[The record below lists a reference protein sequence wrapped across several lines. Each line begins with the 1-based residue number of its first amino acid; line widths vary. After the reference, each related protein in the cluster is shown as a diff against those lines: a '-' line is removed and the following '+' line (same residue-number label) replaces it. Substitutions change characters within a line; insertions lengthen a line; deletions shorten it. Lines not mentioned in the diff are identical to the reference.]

1 MNLETLLHQTFG
13 FPTFRANQE
22 AVCRAATDGRD
33 VLLVMPTGAG
43 KSLCYQLPAIARG
56 GTALVISPLI
66 ALMDDQ
72 ATKLSA
78 AGLRVARIH
87 SGLSRDDSRQACR
100 DYLDG
105 KLQFLFIAPERM
117 RVPGFP
123 EMLARKKPSLVAI
136 DEAHCISAWGHDFR
150 PDYRTL
156 GDFLPAL
163 RPAPVIALTATA
175 TPTVQR
181 DIATQ
186 LQLSNPELFI
196 HGFRRHNLAI
206 EVVELSKPRR
216 NEFTAALLKEKSNR
230 PAIVYAP
237 SRKAAEELASLLG
250 GSAAAYH
257 AGLDP
262 ATRERVQRHF
272 LTGKLEVVV
281 ATIAFGMGI
290 DKADVRTVVHT
301 ALPGSVEQFYQEIG
315 RAGRDGLP
323 SRTVLLH
330 SFADRKMHDFFLERD
345 YPAITELTRIA
356 ALLTAEF
363 QMPDLLRQRLK
374 MDAETFDKAVEK
386 LIAQGA
392 ASIDMAGNVRK
403 VGDSLSTPTSVNA
416 WRKGYDQQ
424 IAFRRS
430 QIDRMV
436 QFAEGQQCR
445 MAALIQHF
453 GDTADGLRPCGHCDF
468 CSPTTTT
475 AQTFRT
481 PTTEE
486 DRQLRAILRALD
498 SQTRAIGK
506 LHTELSAGPLRNTP
520 AADRKVFDTLL
531 EALTRAGLIT
541 IQQDQWTNPAGDL
554 INYKKASLTHE
565 GRTLTGPLP
574 PDLLLKETL
583 TSSSSSRTRS
593 RSGKSNVPNT
603 GPRPSKATLKIERD
617 RTTASYTAAQKSLEA
632 NLRTWRKAEA
642 AKTGK
647 PAYIVLSDK
656 VLHNLV
662 LASPKTISELSTVS
676 GIGPE
681 KAERYGADIVALC
694 REQGSPT
701 SPSLHR
707 KESSPQLKNQQPPSA
722 TIESPSKFK
731 SSAMGKLTVDAA
743 SGYPRASALGLSG
756 TRDYGALAP
765 GVISSAA
772 ETFHRPRATSP
783 EAAATLTPAQQHLNQ
798 RLHDWRKAES
808 EKLNQPLFFVVAS
821 STLRQIVLARPQNLA
836 ELKTIPGLGLDK
848 TERFGSA
855 ILEICRT

>member
-1 MNLETLLHQTFG
+1 MNLTSLLHKTFG
-13 FPTFRANQE
+13 HESFRANQE

-72 ATKLSA
+72 ATKLTA

-87 SGLSRDDSRQACR
+87 SGLSRDEARQACR

-105 KLQFLFIAPERM
+105 TLQFLFIAPERM
-117 RVPGFP
+117 RVPNFP
-123 EMLARKKPSLVAI
+123 EMLARRKPSLIAI

-181 DIATQ
+181 DIITQ
-186 LQLSNPELFI
+186 LKLTQPDLFI

-216 NEFTAALLKEKSNR
+216 NDFTANLLKEKSNR

-237 SRKAAEELASLLG
+237 SRKAAEELASTLG

-272 LTGKLEVVV
+272 LSGNLEVVV

-301 ALPGSVEQFYQEIG
+301 ALPGSVEQYYQEIG
-315 RAGRDGLP
+315 RAGRDGQP

-345 YPAITELTRIA
+345 YPAITDLTRVA
-356 ALLTAEF
+356 ALLSDDY

-392 ASIDMAGNVRK
+392 ANIDMAGNVRAAE
-403 VGDSLSTPTSVNA
+403 DAPRSAA
-416 WRKGYDQQ
+416 WRKGYDDQ
-424 IAFRRS
+424 INFRRS

-436 QFAEGQQCR
+436 QFAESAQCR

-468 CSPTTTT
+468 CSPQSAT
-475 AQTFRT
+475 AQTFRP
-481 PTTEE
+481 PTAEE
-486 DRQLRAILRALD
+486 ERQLRAIVCALD
-498 SQTRAIGK
+498 GQTRATGK
-506 LHTELSAGPLRNTP
+506 LHTELSTGPLRNTP

-531 EALTRAGLIT
+531 DALTRSGLIT
-541 IQQDQWTNPAGDL
+541 LNTDQWTNPEGNV
-554 INYKKASLTHE
+554 ITYKKASLTHE

-574 PDLLLKETL
+574 PDLLLKET
-583 TSSSSSRTRS
+583 TASITSSSRTRF

-603 GPRPSKATLKIERD
+603 GPRPRKTSLKAGRD
-617 RTTASYTAAQKSLEA
+617 QTTATYTPAQKILES
-632 NLRTWRKAEA
+632 NLRDWRKAEA

-647 PAYIVLSDK
+647 PAFMVFSDAVLNAIVLTRPTTLPS
-656 VLHNLV
+656 LLQ
-662 LASPKTISELSTVS
+662 LP
-676 GIGPE
+676 GIGPRI
-681 KAERYGADIVALC
+681 ADTHGATIIALC
-694 REQGSPT
+694 RSEAATKAATDSGILDSSNPR
-701 SPSLHR
+701 SSSAVLVPHSF
-707 KESSPQLKNQQPPSA
+707 KESSSRPNPERAKRVEGGV
-722 TIESPSKFK
+722 ESPPHF
-731 SSAMGKLTVDAA
+731 V
-743 SGYPRASALGLSG
+743 LSG
-756 TRDYGALAP
+756 TTSTAT
-765 GVISSAA
+765 
-772 ETFHRPRATSP
+772 ETFHRQRTTP
-783 EAAATLTPAQQHLNQ
+783 EPTDSLTPKQQQLDE
-798 RLHDWRKAES
+798 RLREWRKSES
-808 EKLNQPLFFVVAS
+808 ERLGLPLFFVLAS
-821 STLRQIVLARPQNLA
+821 TTLRNIVLAHPQNLTQ
-836 ELKTIPGLGLDK
+836 LKSVHGLGLDK
-848 TERFGSA
+848 IEKFGPG
-855 ILEICRT
+855 ILSVCTT